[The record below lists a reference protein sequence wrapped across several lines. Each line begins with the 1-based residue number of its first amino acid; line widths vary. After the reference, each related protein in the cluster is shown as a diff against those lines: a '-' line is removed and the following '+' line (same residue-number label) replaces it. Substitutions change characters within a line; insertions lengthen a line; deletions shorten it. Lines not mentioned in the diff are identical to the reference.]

1 VADARRIAHELNVTA
16 RVAGRALRRRFNGAN
31 SEPVDVQSFRATLE
45 PWLAGLSPGIVESH
59 RFHTLPATQVP
70 WYDSGLDLVEGD
82 TVTWLADGRVYLSR
96 LLDIWVGPS
105 FQLWGRLG
113 EDGPVFRGTRATHTF
128 TAERS
133 GRLWL
138 ASYFPGEWADRTGSL
153 ATPASDYA
161 NVSGAMS
168 VLLLKWCRDA
178 DVPDLFRNWARDT
191 RVPGLVLAEAHRFDE
206 PVPTPDH
213 WEYLWFIGPGEI
225 YRSSVTGAGV
235 ATICCNSH
243 RDAGI
248 LRKDAAVPL
257 QPGTRLRWSWRV
269 DELPADLPEDT
280 LPSHDYLSIA
290 VEFDDGQ
297 DISYY
302 WSSSLPVGSV
312 YRCPLP
318 TWKDRET
325 HVVVHSGASELGQW
339 LDEERDLFEDYRR
352 IIGGPARSVVRVW
365 LIAVS
370 LFQRGQGRCEY
381 ARITVDGADHS
392 VHVL

>member
-1 VADARRIAHELNVTA
+1 VTDVRRIAHELNVTA
-16 RVAGRALRRRFNGAN
+16 RVAGRALRRRFGGTN
-31 SEPVDVQSFRATLE
+31 SELVDPQSFRTTLE
-45 PWLAGLSPGIVESH
+45 PWLAGLSPEIAESH
-59 RFHTLPATQVP
+59 CFHTLPATRAP
-70 WYDSGLDLVEGD
+70 WHDSGLDLIEGD

-96 LLDIWVGPS
+96 LLDIWVDPS
-105 FQLWGRLG
+105 FQLWGRIG
-113 EDGPVFRGTRATHTF
+113 DEGHVFRGTRTTHTF

-138 ASYFPGEWADRTGSL
+138 ASYFPGEWADRSGRL

-161 NVSGAMS
+161 SVSGAMS
-168 VLLLKWCRDA
+168 VLVIKWRKGT
-178 DVPDLFRNWARDT
+178 DVPGLFRNWARDT
-191 RVPGLVLAEAHRFDE
+191 RIPGLVLAEAQRLDQ

-213 WEYLWFIGPGEI
+213 WEYLWYIGPGEI
-225 YRSSVTGAGV
+225 YRSSMTSGGQ
-235 ATICCNSH
+235 ATICCDSH

-248 LRKDAAVPL
+248 LRKDAAAPL

-297 DISYY
+297 DITYY
-302 WSSSLPVGSV
+302 WSSSLPVGRV

-318 TWKDRET
+318 TWKDKET
-325 HVVVHSGASELGQW
+325 HVVVRSGASELGQW
-339 LDEERDLFEDYRR
+339 IDEERDIFEDYRR

-365 LIAVS
+365 LIAIS
-370 LFQRGQGRCEY
+370 LHQRGRGRCEY

>member
-1 VADARRIAHELNVTA
+1 VADVRRIAHELNVTA
-16 RVAGRALRRRFNGAN
+16 RVAGSALLRRFSGAN

-45 PWLAGLSPGIVESH
+45 PWLAGLSPEIVESW

-82 TVTWLADGRVYLSR
+82 TVTWLAAGRVYLSR

-105 FQLWGRLG
+105 FQLWGRVG
-113 EDGPVFRGTRATHTF
+113 DEGQVFRGTRATHTF
-128 TAERS
+128 TAGRS

-178 DVPDLFRNWARDT
+178 DVPDLFRNWARGT
-191 RVPGLVLAEAHRFDE
+191 SVPGLVLAEAHRFDE

-213 WEYLWFIGPGEI
+213 WEYLWYLGRGEI
-225 YRSSVTGAGV
+225 YRPSVTSGGQ
-235 ATICCNSH
+235 ATIYCDTH
-243 RDAGI
+243 GDVGI
-248 LRKDAAVPL
+248 LRKDAAAPL

-290 VEFDDGQ
+290 VEFDDGK

-302 WSSSLPVGSV
+302 WSSSLPVGRV

-318 TWKDRET
+318 TWKDKET
-325 HVVVHSGASELGQW
+325 HVVVRSGASELGQW

-352 IIGGPARSVVRVW
+352 IIGGPARTVVRVW
-365 LIAVS
+365 LIALS
-370 LFQRGQGRCEY
+370 LHQRGHGRCEY

>member
-1 VADARRIAHELNVTA
+1 MADVRRIAHELNVAA
-16 RVAGRALRRRFNGAN
+16 RVAGRALRRRFNGAD
-31 SEPVDVQSFRATLE
+31 SEPVDVPSFRATLE
-45 PWLAGLSPGIVESH
+45 PWLAELSPGIVESH
-59 RFHTLPATQVP
+59 RFHTLSATQAP

-128 TAERS
+128 TTERS

-178 DVPDLFRNWARDT
+178 DVPGLFRNWARDT

-213 WEYLWFIGPGEI
+213 WEYLWYLGPGEI
-225 YRSSVTGAGV
+225 YRSSVTSGGHA
-235 ATICCNSH
+235 AICCDTH
-243 RDAGI
+243 GDVGI
-248 LRKDAAVPL
+248 LRKDAAAPL

-290 VEFDDGQ
+290 VEFDDGK

-302 WSSSLPVGSV
+302 WSSSLPVGRV

-318 TWKDRET
+318 TWKDKET
-325 HVVVHSGASELGQW
+325 HVVVRSGASELGQW

-365 LIAVS
+365 LIALS
-370 LFQRGQGRCEY
+370 LHQRGQGRCEY

>member
-1 VADARRIAHELNVTA
+1 VADVRRIAHELNVAA
-16 RVAGRALRRRFNGAN
+16 RVAGRALRRRFNGADR
-31 SEPVDVQSFRATLE
+31 EPVDVQSFRATLE
-45 PWLAGLSPGIVESH
+45 PWLAGLSPEIVESW
-59 RFHTLPATQVP
+59 RFHTLPATQAP
-70 WYDSGLDLVEGD
+70 WHDSGLDLVEGD
-82 TVTWLADGRVYLSR
+82 TVTWLAAGRVYLSR

-105 FQLWGRLG
+105 FQLWGRVG
-113 EDGPVFRGTRATHTF
+113 DEGQVFRGTRATHTF

-138 ASYFPGEWADRTGSL
+138 ASYFPGEWADRKGSL

-168 VLLLKWCRDA
+168 VLVVKWRQGA
-178 DVPDLFRNWARDT
+178 DVPGLFRNWARGT

-206 PVPTPDH
+206 PVPAPDH
-213 WEYLWFIGPGEI
+213 WEYLWYLGRGEI
-225 YRSSVTGAGV
+225 YRSSVTSGGQ
-235 ATICCNSH
+235 ATIYCDTH
-243 RDAGI
+243 GDVGI
-248 LRKDAAVPL
+248 LRKDAAAPL

-290 VEFDDGQ
+290 VEFDDGK

-302 WSSSLPVGSV
+302 WSSSLPVGRV

-318 TWKDRET
+318 TWKDKET
-325 HVVVHSGASELGQW
+325 HVVVRSGASELGQW

-352 IIGGPARSVVRVW
+352 IIGGPARTVVRVW
-365 LIAVS
+365 LIALS
-370 LFQRGQGRCEY
+370 LHQRGHGRCEY